1 VRKDVVNTG
10 GLCPGGR
17 LPKGVLEREPAIK
30 LIMAQRSD
38 LIGYVWSIVRD
49 EHLAEDVFQ
58 DVLIVALAKLDTI
71 ADAAHLR
78 RWLRVALR
86 LESLKA
92 LRRQGKSA
100 TLMEPT
106 LMDALDAT
114 WQAELEAEDEEMKRK
129 LSYCVDRLPPK
140 ARLLIQKRY
149 EEGITGKALA
159 LELGRSLNAVYVG
172 LSRAHRALAECMQRP
187 QPVGGEVPS

>member
-1 VRKDVVNTG
+1 
-10 GLCPGGR
+10 
-17 LPKGVLEREPAIK
+17 
-30 LIMAQRSD
+30 MAQRSD
-38 LIGYVWSIVRD
+38 LLGYVWSIVRD

-58 DVLIVALAKLDTI
+58 DVLIIALSKLETI
-71 ADAAHLR
+71 KDAGHLE

-92 LRRQGKSA
+92 LRRRGNSA

-114 WQAELEAEDEEMKRK
+114 WEAELSAEGEELKHK
-129 LSYCVDRLPPK
+129 LSYCVERLPPK
-140 ARLLIQKRY
+140 ARLLVEKRY
-149 EEGITGKALA
+149 EEGISGQALA

-187 QPVGGEVPS
+187 LPVGGEAAS